1 MLTARLWR
9 LSDAH
14 RFFCSVKGPVRV
26 NSGGEKG
33 APSVDCVRSADLDD
47 VPFEHFRSG
56 RGKKKEI
63 SCFVR
68 EEDIVR
74 SLAPLKRK
82 QTRRMVTVFDASAG
96 LWLIGQ
102 NKVETD
108 EWWHFDKK
116 ILKNDKITD

>member
-1 MLTARLWR
+1 MTFKRRAPV
-9 LSDAH
+9 
-14 RFFCSVKGPVRV
+14 FCLVKGPVRV

-63 SCFVR
+63 SCFLR

-96 LWLIGQ
+96 L
-102 NKVETD
+102 
-108 EWWHFDKK
+108 
-116 ILKNDKITD
+116 